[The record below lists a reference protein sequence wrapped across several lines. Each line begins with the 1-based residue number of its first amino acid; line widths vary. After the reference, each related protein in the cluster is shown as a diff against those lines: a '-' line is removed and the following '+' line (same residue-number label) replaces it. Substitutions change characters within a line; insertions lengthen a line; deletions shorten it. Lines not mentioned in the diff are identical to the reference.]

1 MGPGD
6 KLKAFMKKFIAPKKN
21 RGMSFEEAQAMYENK
36 PNSYIKSRMEKNLAT
51 RDKARDLLQESAKP
65 TGTLSTDIV
74 VQKKG
79 ELVAYTRKDGTNVI
93 TTKRKAKK
101 LEKKEDR
108 QERREDRQERRE
120 ERKAKKTRRIP
131 TKF

>member
-6 KLKAFMKKFIAPKKN
+6 KLKAFMKKFITPKEN
-21 RGMSFEEAQAMYENK
+21 RGMSFEEAKAMYENK

-51 RDKARDLLQESAKP
+51 RDKARELLQESAKP
-65 TGTLSTDIV
+65 KGTLSPDMV
-74 VQKKG
+74 VKKKG

-101 LEKKEDR
+101 LERKEDR
-108 QERREDRQERRE
+108 QEKRE
-120 ERKAKKTRRIP
+120 ERNKKKTRHIP

>member
-6 KLKAFMKKFIAPKKN
+6 KLKAFMQKFITPKKN

-51 RDKARDLLQESAKP
+51 RDKARNLIKEDARPKGS
-65 TGTLSTDIV
+65 LSTDIV

-79 ELVAYTRKDGTNVI
+79 ELVAYNRKDGTNVI

-101 LEKKEDR
+101 LERKEDR
-108 QERREDRQERRE
+108 QEKRQERKE
-120 ERKAKKTRRIP
+120 KKTRHIP

>member
-51 RDKARDLLQESAKP
+51 RDKARDLIKEDARP
-65 TGTLSTDIV
+65 TGTLNTDIV

-108 QERREDRQERRE
+108 QERREDRQQRRE
-120 ERKAKKTRRIP
+120 ERNKKKTRHIP
-131 TKF
+131 TKI

>member
-36 PNSYIKSRMEKNLAT
+36 PNSYIKARMERNLAT
-51 RDKARDLLQESAKP
+51 RDKAREQLKESAKP
-65 TGTLSTDIV
+65 TGTLSPDMV
-74 VQKKG
+74 VKKKG

-108 QERREDRQERRE
+108 QEKRE
-120 ERKAKKTRRIP
+120 ERNKKKTRHIP

>member
-6 KLKAFMKKFIAPKKN
+6 KLKAFMQKFITPKKN

-51 RDKARDLLQESAKP
+51 RDKARDLIKEDARPKGS
-65 TGTLSTDIV
+65 LSTDIV
-74 VQKKG
+74 VQKRG
-79 ELVAYTRKDGTNVI
+79 ELVAYTKKDGTNVI

-101 LEKKEDR
+101 LERKENR
-108 QERREDRQERRE
+108 QEKRE
-120 ERKAKKTRRIP
+120 ERKGKKTRHIP

>member
-6 KLKAFMKKFIAPKKN
+6 KLKAFMQKFITPKKN
-21 RGMSFEEAQAMYENK
+21 RGMSFQEAQAMYENN
-36 PNSYIKSRMEKNLAT
+36 PNSYVKSRMEKNLAT
-51 RDKARDLLQESAKP
+51 RDKARDLIKEDARPEGSLNQ
-65 TGTLSTDIV
+65 DIV
-74 VQKKG
+74 VKKKG
-79 ELVAYTRKDGTNVI
+79 ELVAYTKKDGTNVI

-108 QERREDRQERRE
+108 QERREDRKQ
-120 ERKAKKTRRIP
+120 KKTRHIP